1 MKKLHSL
8 KRVLFFFELLF
19 LFLLTNFLYIK
30 NDLIAISNDLLF
42 GLGLQLVT
50 DLVPIRLQ
58 QLNLMRI
65 FLMFILQF
73 LLLITKLIFQAFHQR
88 QKVLFDK

>member
-19 LFLLTNFLYIK
+19 LLLLTNFLYIK
-30 NDLIAISNDLLF
+30 NDLLAISNDLLF
-42 GLGLQLVT
+42 SLGLQLMA